1 MYLDWNATAPMSV
14 GVARKFHWAL
24 ENCWA
29 NAHSQ
34 HRLGRKTAVEVEKAR
49 EVLAEVLKVRPKQIR
64 FTSGATEANSW
75 ICSHFKKLGQIV
87 TSAVEHPSIWAWKDI
102 SVPVN
107 SSGIVDLSVLKNIL
121 EKKNVSLVSIM
132 AANNETGILQ
142 PIEEISEI
150 CRFYQVPFHC
160 DSSQVLGRLQ
170 LKIPADFLTISG
182 HKFGAPKGVGA
193 LILKQEVEPLFRGGA
208 QERGTRAG
216 TVNAPS
222 IIAMGE
228 AASECGTISVSQQ
241 VLLEA
246 ELENQN
252 AIIIGKQV
260 PRLPN
265 TTCALFPTPGDMI
278 VMGLDMAEIFAST
291 GSACSSGSSKDSR
304 VLEAMGYRGIPVR
317 FSWGA
322 QTRLEAIIPII
333 TTTIK
338 NMESTCG
345 W

>member
-1 MYLDWNATAPMSV
+1 MYLDWNATAPMSIAV
-14 GVARKFHWAL
+14 IKKLHWAQ

-34 HRLGRKTAVEVEKAR
+34 HRLGRRTAVEVEKAR
-49 EVLAEVLKVRPKQIR
+49 EILAEIFRVQPKQLR
-64 FTSGATEANSW
+64 FTSGATEANAW
-75 ICSHFKKLGQIV
+75 VCSHFQKLGKIA
-87 TSAVEHPSIWAWKDI
+87 TSTVEHPSVWSWQNVSI
-102 SVPVN
+102 PVTRN
-107 SSGIVDLSVLKNIL
+107 GLVDLRALKQAL
-121 EKKNVSLVSIM
+121 EKKNISLVSIM

-142 PIEEISEI
+142 PVEEISKI
-150 CRFYQVPFHC
+150 CSFYGIPYHC
-160 DSSQVLGRLQ
+160 DASQVLGRL
-170 LKIPADFLTISG
+170 LPLIPADFITISG

-193 LILKQEVEPLFRGGA
+193 LIMNRELPPFLRGGA
-208 QERGTRAG
+208 QERGSRAG

-228 AASECGTISVSQQ
+228 AAAEAAVMNSSQQ
-241 VLLEA
+241 ILLEA
-246 ELENQN
+246 ELERLH
-252 AIIIGKQV
+252 AIIIGKEAA
-260 PRLPN
+260 RLPN

-304 VLEAMGYRGIPVR
+304 VLEAMGYKGVPVR

-322 QTRLEAIIPII
+322 DTRLQ
-333 TTTIK
+333 TVLTTITSTVK
-338 NMESTCG
+338 NMEMTCE

>member
-1 MYLDWNATAPMSV
+1 MYLDWNATAPMSA
-14 GVARKFHWAL
+14 GVIRKYHWAL

-34 HRLGRKTAVEVEKAR
+34 HRMGRTTAVEVEKSR
-49 EVLAEVLKVRPKQIR
+49 EILADVLDVVPKQIR

-75 ICSHFKKLGQIV
+75 ICSHFQKLGKIIV
-87 TSAVEHPSIWAWKDI
+87 SAVEHPSIWAWKDV
-102 SVPVN
+102 SLPVDSN
-107 SSGIVDLSVLKNIL
+107 GIVDLRVLKICL
-121 EKKNVSLVSIM
+121 EKKNISLVSIM
-132 AANNETGILQ
+132 AANNETGVLQ
-142 PIEEISEI
+142 PVEEISEI
-150 CRFYQVPFHC
+150 CKFYQVPFHC
-160 DSSQVLGRLQ
+160 DASQILGRLQ
-170 LKIPADFLTISG
+170 LKIPADFITVSG

-193 LILKQEVEPLFRGGA
+193 LILKQEIVPLLRGGE

-228 AASECGTISVSQQ
+228 AASECRAMTVSQQ
-241 VLLEA
+241 ILLEA
-246 ELENQN
+246 ELEKHN
-252 AIIIGKQV
+252 AIIIGKNV

-278 VMGLDMAEIFAST
+278 VMGLDMVEIFVST

-317 FSWGA
+317 FSWSGI
-322 QTRLEAIIPII
+322 TRMEPILPII
-333 TTTIK
+333 TATIK
-338 NMESTCG
+338 NMELACG

>member
-1 MYLDWNATAPMSV
+1 MYLDWNATAPMSI
-14 GVARKFHWAL
+14 GVMKKLHWAQ

-49 EVLAEVLKVRPKQIR
+49 DILAEVLRVQPKQLR

-75 ICSHFKKLGQIV
+75 ICSHFQKMGEIA
-87 TSAVEHPSIWAWKDI
+87 TSTVEHPSVWSWQDTSI
-102 SVPVN
+102 PVN
-107 SSGIVDLSVLKNIL
+107 SNGIIDLSKLKHVL
-121 EKKNVSLVSIM
+121 EKRKISLVSIM

-142 PIEEISEI
+142 PVEEISKI
-150 CRFYQVPFHC
+150 CSFYDVPYHC
-160 DSSQVLGRLQ
+160 DASQVVGRLPPV
-170 LKIPADFLTISG
+170 IPADFITISG

-193 LILKQEVEPLFRGGA
+193 LILNQELEPFLRGGA
-208 QERGTRAG
+208 QERGSRAG
-216 TVNAPS
+216 TMNAPS

-228 AASECGTISVSQQ
+228 AAAETGVMSSSQRC
-241 VLLEA
+241 LLEV
-246 ELENQN
+246 ELEKHH
-252 AIIIGKQV
+252 AIIIGKEV
-260 PRLPN
+260 LRLPN

-278 VMGLDMAEIFAST
+278 VMGLDMAEIFTST

-304 VLEAMGYRGIPVR
+304 VLEAMGYKGVPVR

-322 QTRLEAIIPII
+322 ESCLQTVL
-333 TTTIK
+333 TTIISTVK
-338 NMESTCG
+338 NMEMTCE